1 MLEMFRNIMIDCYET
16 ELCDIN
22 PYDEAGELPE
32 GYFKSEASE
41 IIDRTLLIENRDKY
55 SLADIIQPVFKEM
68 RGCFMSPYKCAT
80 AVDML
85 LDTFKCA
92 EECIPFFE
100 DATLKSRMEKD
111 CITPAMKVNEHFIL
125 DCFFIKNQGYLYIN
139 TKFFGKCPKKKVMD
153 FYRSVL
159 EADTVYVE
167 YDCPMDA
174 VARVT
179 KPQFKT
185 YKKDKYLRG
194 KVKIKGA
201 VKIFDK
207 NGLLEIIK

>member
-1 MLEMFRNIMIDCYET
+1 MLELFRNAMIDCYET

-22 PYDEAGELPE
+22 PYDEAIELPE
-32 GYFKSEASE
+32 GYFKSEATE
-41 IIDRTLLIENRDKY
+41 IIDRALHLEKRDKY

-85 LDTFKCA
+85 LDTFNCA

-100 DATLKSRMEKD
+100 DSMLKRRMEKD

-139 TKFFGKCPKKKVMD
+139 TKFFVKCPKKKILD
-153 FYRSVL
+153 FYKSVL
-159 EADTVYVE
+159 EEDTVYVE
-167 YDCPMDA
+167 YDCPEDA
-174 VARVT
+174 VARFT
-179 KPQFKT
+179 KAQFKT
-185 YKKDKYLRG
+185 YTRDKYLRG